1 MLRIPFASRPQLKIF
16 PFYNLKIFFPGCD
29 RTHSLC
35 RIICASIASGG
46 AGMSIT
52 ETESAF
58 VIGAG
63 KTVSLSSMVSVTAS
77 SANPTYLILTTLD
90 RDEYTAAA
98 TGATGSLSGN
108 GHTLSMSAQ
117 DSDARGSDIVF
128 TYQASSGRYYNATYG
143 YLDQVTY
150 TAPSSTNDVA
160 DLALFATNSVSVA
173 NGSSSTL
180 TAYNLTQSAQATLLA
195 SATVVAA
202 PVVAESSVPSQAT
215 PDSICSTALSFV
227 GKAWNMD
234 GCWVLASTI
243 AAEAGAALP
252 VGSSLVGVTEKSL
265 GEWFI
270 AYDGPAGQS
279 GNWQS
284 MVTAGEMVAFS
295 NGSSGHIT
303 TVVSG
308 SGSSAMLVDNITY
321 ETYSGTITNSAHD
334 GSADDVT
341 ISAPHAASQEFSG
354 LSSSTVVIY
363 ELDTPIVTALKS
375 SAKLAIGT
383 KDALSTLVSAAD
395 PAGKSVAEYQVYDSL
410 ASDSF
415 TVNGTTEHASS
426 ASAAITVT
434 SLAAV
439 SLAAGSATGTDTLE
453 VRAYNGSYW
462 GDWTSVSVAV
472 STTVTASPPVVAQ
485 QTTSQTWTQG
495 EHVQFTLASG
505 TFSDPNGETLTY
517 SATQSNGSALPSWL
531 TFNAATDSFSGTV
544 PSGAASLSLTVTAT
558 DTSKLSVKDTFAVAI
573 AQQTTTSANATG
585 PVLAHQTA
593 NQSWALGQMVDLQLP
608 SNIFSDPG
616 ATLTYTAT
624 ELSGP
629 SLLGWISFNP
639 HTLTL
644 SGIAPMFTSGTAR
657 IEITAT
663 DQAGHSAYDI
673 FTVAIGGQNTLSSS
687 FAHGLVL

>member
-1 MLRIPFASRPQLKIF
+1 
-16 PFYNLKIFFPGCD
+16 
-29 RTHSLC
+29 
-35 RIICASIASGG
+35 
-46 AGMSIT
+46 MSIT

-58 VIGAG
+58 VVGTG
-63 KTVSLSSMVSVTAS
+63 QTVSLSSMVSVTAS
-77 SANPTYLILTTLD
+77 SSNPTYLILTTLD

-98 TGATGSLSGN
+98 TGATGTLSGN

-143 YLDQVTY
+143 YLDQLHY

-160 DLALFATNSVSVA
+160 DIALFATNSASLA
-173 NGSSSTL
+173 NGSSSNL
-180 TAYNLTQSAQATLLA
+180 TAYNLSQSSQATLLA

-321 ETYSGTITNSAHD
+321 ETYSGTITNSAND

-354 LSSSTVVIY
+354 ISSSTVVIY

-375 SAKLAIGT
+375 SARLAIST
-383 KDALSTLVSAAD
+383 TDALSTLVSAAD
-395 PAGKSVAEYQVYDSL
+395 PAGKSVTDYQVYDSL

-426 ASAAITVT
+426 ASAAITVA
-434 SLAAV
+434 SLSSI

-472 STTVTASPPVVAQ
+472 SATVTASPPVLAQ
-485 QTTSQTWTQG
+485 QTTSQTWTEGQ
-495 EHVQFTLASG
+495 HVQFALPSG
-505 TFSDPNGETLTY
+505 TFTDPNGETLTY
-517 SATQSNGSALPSWL
+517 SASQSNGSALPSWL
-531 TFNAATDSFSGTV
+531 TFNAATDSFSGTA
-544 PSGAASLSLTVTAT
+544 PSSAQSLSLTVTAT
-558 DTSKLSVKDTFAVAI
+558 DTSGLSVKDTFAAAI
-573 AQQTTTSANATG
+573 TQQTSTSTSSTG

-593 NQSWALGQMVDLQLP
+593 NQTWALGQRVDLQLP
-608 SNIFSDPG
+608 SNTFSDPG
-616 ATLTYTAT
+616 ATLTYTAK

-629 SLLGWISFNP
+629 SLLGWVSFNT

-644 SGIAPMFTSGTAR
+644 SGVAPMFTSGTAT

-663 DQAGHSAYDI
+663 DQTGHAAYDI
-673 FTVAIGGQNTLSSS
+673 FTVAIGGQNTLSS

>member
-1 MLRIPFASRPQLKIF
+1 
-16 PFYNLKIFFPGCD
+16 
-29 RTHSLC
+29 
-35 RIICASIASGG
+35 
-46 AGMSIT
+46 MSIT

-58 VIGAG
+58 VVGAG
-63 KTVSLSSMVSVTAS
+63 QTVSLSSMVSVTAAS
-77 SANPTYLILTTLD
+77 SNPTYLILTTLD

-98 TGATGSLSGN
+98 SGATGTLSGN
-108 GHTLSMSAQ
+108 GHSLAMSAEQ
-117 DSDARGSDIVF
+117 SDARGSDIVF
-128 TYQASSGRYYNATYG
+128 TYQASTGRYYSSTYG
-143 YLDQVTY
+143 YLDQLTY
-150 TAPSSTNDVA
+150 TAPSSANDVA
-160 DLALFATNSVSVA
+160 DLALFATNSASAA
-173 NGSSSTL
+173 NSASSNL
-180 TAYNLTQSAQATLLA
+180 TAYNLSQSSQATLLA

-243 AAEAGAALP
+243 AAESGAALP
-252 VGSSLVGVTEKSL
+252 VGSSLVGVSEKSL
-265 GEWFI
+265 GEWFV

-321 ETYSGTITNSAHD
+321 ETYSGTITNSAND

-354 LSSSTVVIY
+354 ISSSDVVIY
-363 ELDTPIVTALKS
+363 ELDTPIVSALKNS
-375 SAKLAIGT
+375 VKLAT
-383 KDALSTLVSAAD
+383 STTDALSALVSAAD
-395 PAGKSVAEYQVYDSL
+395 PAGKSVTDYQVYDSL

-415 TVNGTTEHASS
+415 KVNGTTEHASS
-426 ASAAITVT
+426 AGAAITVASLSSI
-434 SLAAV
+434 SLAT
-439 SLAAGSATGTDTLE
+439 GGATGTDTLE

-472 STTVTASPPVVAQ
+472 SPTATASPPVLAQ
-485 QTTSQTWTQG
+485 QTASQNWTQG

-558 DTSKLSVKDTFAVAI
+558 DTSNLSVKDSFAVAI
-573 AQQTTTSANATG
+573 TQQATTSTSSTG

-593 NQSWALGQMVDLQLP
+593 NQTWASGQMVDLQLP
-608 SNIFSDPG
+608 SNTFSDPG
-616 ATLTYTAT
+616 ATLSYTAK

-629 SLLGWISFNP
+629 SLLGWVSFNT
-639 HTLTL
+639 HSLTL
-644 SGIAPMFTSGTAR
+644 SGVAPMFSSGTAT

-663 DQAGHSAYDI
+663 DQAGHSANDI
-673 FTVAIGGQNTLSSS
+673 FTVTIGGQGWLSS